1 MQKITVAAKVMTS
14 VTGEVNQ
21 IPSIPHSDGKT
32 KIVMSRIKIPRRK
45 AITADCFG
53 QLIEVKYMEP
63 ATLNP

>member
-21 IPSIPHSDGKT
+21 IPSIPHIDGTT